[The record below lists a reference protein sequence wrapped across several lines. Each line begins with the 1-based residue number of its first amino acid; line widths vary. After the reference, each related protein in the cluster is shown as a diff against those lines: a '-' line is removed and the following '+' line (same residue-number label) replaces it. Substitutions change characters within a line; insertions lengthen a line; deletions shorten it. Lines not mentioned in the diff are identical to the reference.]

1 MLKSSILKS
10 IFLVGLLGA
19 ATTVFAQNDWENSTL
34 FEINKEPGH
43 ATFVPIDTESSE
55 INLDKAAS
63 SFVQL
68 LNGNWKFK
76 WSPKPVD
83 RPMDFYK
90 PDVDVSHWKEIPVPA
105 NWQLHGYG
113 KPIYTNITYPF
124 KVDPPKIQ
132 HENNPVGSY
141 RRTFTIPEKWDGKE
155 VFIHFEGVKSAFYL
169 WVNGR
174 KVGYSQGSMTP
185 AEFNITDY
193 LQEGE
198 NVLAAEVY
206 RWSDGSYLEDQDMWR
221 LSGIYRDVYL
231 MAKPKTTIRD
241 FFITTDLGD
250 NYRHA
255 ELNIK
260 ADIKN
265 YSAEHKEGL
274 ELRATVFEKGNFG
287 DALFILNERVDADA
301 SQKITVLLN
310 RTVRNPKLWTAE
322 TPNLY
327 TAVFELFDENGEV
340 VEKAGS
346 HFGFREMEIRGG
358 EFFVNGKSILFKG
371 VNRHEHHPDYGRAV
385 TRQSMVEDILLMKQY
400 NVNAVRCSH
409 YPNQPL
415 WYELCDEYGLYV
427 FDEANV
433 ESHGISY
440 GKNLLPGSDPNWT
453 DAVVTRAERMV
464 FRSRNHPSI
473 VTWSL
478 GNEAGHGDNFY
489 KMADRIREL
498 DPTRPIHYRQMNE
511 AADMDSQTYPTPEW
525 IINRAQEKPDRP
537 FLMNEYAHAMGNSV
551 GNLQEYWDAIEKY
564 PALIGGFIWDWVDQG
579 LRHKTENGTGF
590 FAYGGDFGDKPN
602 DDNFC
607 INGLVSPDRVP
618 NPSLYEVKKVY
629 QNISSKF
636 IDAETGEIQ
645 VQNKFRFLNTSEFAA
660 SWELLEDG
668 KAVESGN
675 IDSPDIEPGETDV
688 VNIPFQTDLKDG
700 NEYFLKVIF
709 SLKNDELW
717 AKTGHIIAWDQFCL
731 QEALF
736 TVSEEMKSGREFEF
750 EKNEEEIIITGNDFQ
765 ATFDAEKGE
774 LKSLK
779 YDGEERLQS
788 PLVPN
793 FWRVPVD
800 NDLGHGFEVSSGAW
814 KTASEFRRI
823 KKMAAANVNDD
834 SVQVTVTAELPVF
847 ANLHKTVYTVYPSGA
862 IKVDC
867 SMDLLPDVP
876 ELPRFGVQF
885 QIPYHFKNMS
895 WYGRGPQ
902 ETYQD
907 RKSGA
912 AFGIY
917 EGVIK
922 DQAYPY
928 IFPQETGNKT
938 DVRWVSFTND
948 SGKGI
953 KISGLPQIDVTA
965 IPYTP
970 EMLERS
976 THHYQLQNMSVFNVQ
991 VDYKQR
997 GVGGNNSWGLKPLD
1011 KYRMLGGLTYDYSFM
1026 ILPVE

>member
-10 IFLVGLLGA
+10 IFLTGLLGA
-19 ATTVFAQNDWENSTL
+19 ATTVFAQNDWENSTI

-43 ATFVPIDTESSE
+43 ASFVPIETESSE

-63 SFVQL
+63 PFVQL

-76 WSPKPVD
+76 WSPKPAD

-90 PDVDVSHWKEIPVPA
+90 PDVDVSHWDEIPVPA

-113 KPIYTNITYPF
+113 KPIYTNVVYPF

-132 HENNPVGSY
+132 HDNNPVGAY

-185 AEFNITDY
+185 AEFNVTDF

-231 MAKPKTTIRD
+231 VGKPRQNIRD
-241 FFITTDLGD
+241 FFISTNLDD
-250 NYRHA
+250 EFKNA
-255 ELNIK
+255 ELNIST
-260 ADIKN
+260 AIKN
-265 YSAEHKEGL
+265 YSVEEVSNF
-274 ELRATVFEKGNFG
+274 ELKVTVFEKDDTEN
-287 DALFILNERVDADA
+287 ALYSMAEDVDVLA
-301 SQKITVLLN
+301 SEDVKVKLSRIVS
-310 RTVRNPKLWTAE
+310 NPKLWSAE
-322 TPNLY
+322 APNLY
-327 TAVFELFDENGEV
+327 TAVFELLDENGNII
-340 VEKAGS
+340 EKTGT
-346 HFGFREMEIRGG
+346 HFGFREVEIRGG

-371 VNRHEHHPDYGRAV
+371 VNRHEHHPDHGRAV
-385 TRQSMVEDILLMKQY
+385 TRESMIQDILLMKQF

-440 GKNLLPGSDPNWT
+440 GKNLLPGSDPDWT
-453 DAVVTRAERMV
+453 DAVVARAERMV
-464 FRSRNHPSI
+464 LRDRNHPGI

-498 DPTRPIHYRQMNE
+498 DPTRNIHYRQMNA

-579 LRHKTENGTGF
+579 LRHKTENGIEF

-629 QNISSKF
+629 QNISSKL
-636 IDAETGEIQ
+636 INAETGEIE
-645 VQNKFRFLNTSEFAA
+645 VQNKFNFTNVSKFDTN
-660 SWELLEDG
+660 WELIENG
-668 KAVESGN
+668 QVIESGEVET
-675 IDSPDIEPGETDV
+675 PGIEPGLSASLK
-688 VNIPFQTDLKDG
+688 IPYPTEFNPG
-700 NEYFLKVIF
+700 NEYFLKISF
-709 SLKNDELW
+709 TLAEDELW
-717 AKTGHIIAWDQFCL
+717 AKQGHVVAWDQFKL
-731 QEALF
+731 QSAGPVI
-736 TVSEEMKSGREFEF
+736 TGQIKSG
-750 EKNEEEIIITGNDFQ
+750 EKLTLVDSEEEIVVNGQNFRAI
-765 ATFDAEKGE
+765 FDAEKGE
-774 LKSLK
+774 LKSLS
-779 YDGEERLQS
+779 YDGEEMLTS
-788 PLVPN
+788 PVVPN

-800 NDLGHGFEVSSGAW
+800 NDLGHGFEISSGAW
-814 KTASEFRRI
+814 RTASDDRLV
-823 KKMAAANVNDD
+823 KSVMSANMKGD
-834 SVQVTVTAELPVF
+834 SVLVSINSELPVF
-847 ANLHKTVYTVYPSGA
+847 AIPYKTTYMVYKSGA
-862 IKVDC
+862 VKVAC
-867 SMDLLPDVP
+867 SMNVEMDVP

-885 QIPYHFKNMS
+885 RIPENFSQME

-907 RKSGA
+907 RKTGA

-917 EGVIK
+917 SGNVD
-922 DQAYPY
+922 DQVYPY
-928 IFPQETGNKT
+928 IFPQESGNKT
-938 DVRWVSFTND
+938 DVRWVTFKNEN
-948 SGKGI
+948 GVGI
-953 KISGLPQIDVTA
+953 KITGLPQVDVTA
-965 IPYTP
+965 SPYLP
-970 EMLERS
+970 AMVES
-976 THHYQLQNMSVFNVQ
+976 ATHNYQLQNMPFYNIQ

-1011 KYRMLGGLTYDYSFM
+1011 KYRLLDDHYEYS
-1026 ILPVE
+1026 ILISPAE

>member
-1 MLKSSILKS
+1 MFKFSILKS
-10 IFLVGLLGA
+10 IFLAGLLGA
-19 ATTVFAQNDWENSTL
+19 ATIVFGQNHWENSTII
-34 FEINKEPGH
+34 EINKEPGH
-43 ATFVPIDTESSE
+43 ASFVPIDTESTE
-55 INLDKAAS
+55 INFDKSAS
-63 SFVQL
+63 PYVQL

-76 WSPKPVD
+76 WSPKPANRPVD
-83 RPMDFYK
+83 FLK
-90 PDVDVSHWKEIPVPA
+90 PGFDVSHWDEISVPA

-113 KPIYTNITYPF
+113 KPIYTNVTYPF
-124 KVDPPKIQ
+124 KVDPPNIQ
-132 HENNPVGSY
+132 HDNNPVGSY
-141 RRTFTIPEKWDGKE
+141 RRTFSIPEEWDGKE

-174 KVGYSQGSMTP
+174 RIGYSQGSMTP

-231 MAKPKTTIRD
+231 MAKPKTAIRD
-241 FFITTDLGD
+241 FFISTDLD
-250 NYRHA
+250 ENYRHA
-255 ELNIK
+255 ELKIRI
-260 ADIKN
+260 DIKN
-265 YSAEHKEGL
+265 YNIENLEGL
-274 ELRATVFEKGNFG
+274 RLKASVFEKGNFEN
-287 DALFILNERVDADA
+287 ALFTLSERVNVEA
-301 SQKITVLLN
+301 SQEIPVSLN
-310 RTVRNPKLWTAE
+310 RQVRNPNLWTAE

-327 TAVFELFDENGEV
+327 TAVFELVDSDGNII
-340 VEKAGS
+340 EKAGS
-346 HFGFREMEIRGG
+346 HFGFREVEIRGG

-440 GKNLLPGSDPNWT
+440 GKNLLPGSDSNWT

-464 FRSRNHPSI
+464 LRSRNHPSI

-478 GNEAGHGDNFY
+478 GNEAGYGDNFY

-498 DPTRPIHYRQMNE
+498 DSTRPIHYRQMNQ

-551 GNLQEYWDAIEKY
+551 GNLQEYWDVIEKY

-579 LRHKTENGTGF
+579 LRHKTENGTRF

-629 QNISSKF
+629 QNISSKL
-636 IDAETGEIQ
+636 IDAKTGEIQ
-645 VQNKFRFLNTSEFAA
+645 VHNKFRFLNTSEFAA
-660 SWELLEDG
+660 SWELQENG
-668 KAVESGN
+668 EIVESGN
-675 IDSPDIEPGETDV
+675 IDSPDIEPGETDG

-731 QEALF
+731 QEAPF
-736 TVSEEMKSGREFEF
+736 TVSEEMKSGSELKF
-750 EKNEEEIIITGNDFQ
+750 EKNEEEIIINGDDFQ
-765 ATFDAEKGE
+765 AIFDAERGE

-779 YDGEERLQS
+779 YGGEEMLQS
-788 PLVPN
+788 PVVPN

-823 KKMAAANVNDD
+823 KKLVAANVNGD

-847 ANLHKTVYTVYPSGA
+847 ANLHETVYTIYPSGA

-885 QIPYHFKNMS
+885 QIPYLYKNMS

-907 RKSGA
+907 RKTGA
-912 AFGIY
+912 AFGIF
-917 EGVIK
+917 EGLIY

-938 DVRWVSFTND
+938 DVRWVTFTND
-948 SGKGI
+948 NGKGI
-953 KISGLPQIDVTA
+953 KITGLPQIDVTA
-965 IPYTP
+965 IFYTP
-970 EMLERS
+970 EMIERS
-976 THHYQLQNMSVFNVQ
+976 THHYQLRNMPFFNVQ

-1011 KYRMLGGLTYDYSFM
+1011 EYRMFGGVNYKYSFM
-1026 ILPVE
+1026 ILPVD